1 MKMFQKSR
9 GIFFVAVALCGAALL
24 CSCGK
29 QDGAEEAENLVNIQ
43 SDTADSIDA
52 GEDYGGLSASEG
64 MESYEEDGGDIASG
78 NTNTIG
84 INFTGDAAGLNGK
97 IRSMAAADTDW
108 IIAETT
114 EGKLFLLQPFIDY
127 YMPEDSEIKSHEI
140 ADGCMIDDLVY
151 AGQHLAYGQNQLI
164 YFEMI
169 GEYDE
174 NVDRLDSLELP
185 EYVYT
190 AENVKQ
196 VELEGAQDLLWVGA
210 EADCIAYAG
219 ADGHVCVSYKGDT
232 YADVGIT
239 AEDDA
244 MEDTAVRKG
253 IYSFVLTEKQ
263 KLLYVTNV
271 STSGSFGGTVEA
283 VSLECRNLTDKIGSQ
298 AADIYNLQNYEDACY
313 VVDEDNYIYYVEDS
327 WLEDDLIVELIT
339 QFENG
344 VITDI
349 QGFAGEY
356 ENILIQTDD
365 GSYYYSD
372 SNGNIVRIEELDE
385 TYQNAVL
392 LMDNNI
398 IALGTDGCLYLIV
411 NQAAE

>member
-9 GIFFVAVALCGAALL
+9 SIVSLAAALCGVALL
-24 CSCGK
+24 CGCGK
-29 QDGAEEAENLVNIQ
+29 QDSVERAKDVVGTQ
-43 SDTADSIDA
+43 PDTTDSIDA
-52 GEDYGGLSASEG
+52 GEGYGELSASE
-64 MESYEEDGGDIASG
+64 ESYGEDGEEAASG
-78 NTNTIG
+78 DTDTIRIG
-84 INFTGDAAGLNGK
+84 FTGDGAGLNGK
-97 IRSMAAADTDW
+97 IRSMAAAGTDW

-127 YMPEDSEIKSHEI
+127 YMPEDSEIKSYAI
-140 ADGCMIDDLVY
+140 ADGCTIDDLVY
-151 AGQHLAYGQNQLI
+151 ASQHLVYGQNHLV

-169 GEYDE
+169 GKYDE
-174 NVDRLDSLELP
+174 SADILDSLELP

-196 VELEGAQDLLWVGA
+196 VELEGAQDLLWAGA
-210 EADCIAYAG
+210 EADCIAYVG
-219 ADGHVCVSYKGDT
+219 ADGYVRVSYKGDT
-232 YADVGIT
+232 YVDVGIT
-239 AEDDA
+239 ADDEA
-244 MEDTAVRKG
+244 MEDTTVQKG
-253 IYSFVLTEKQ
+253 IYSFVLTENQ
-263 KLLYVTNV
+263 ELLYVTNV

-283 VSLECRNLTDKIGSQ
+283 VSLECRNLTDKIDSQ
-298 AADIYNLQNYEDACY
+298 AADIYNLQNYEDVCY
-313 VVDEDNYIYYVEDS
+313 VVDEDNHIYYVEDS
-327 WLEDDLIVELIT
+327 WLEDDVIVELIT

-356 ENILIQTDD
+356 GNILIQTED

-372 SNGNIVRIEELDE
+372 SNGNTVKIEELDE
-385 TYQNAVL
+385 TYQDAIL

-411 NQAAE
+411 NQAA